1 MNRSPKYVCRE
12 NALQVL
18 TPTPHCPPTSQ
29 NARYE
34 LFKLG
39 HFPGSVYAVA
49 FPSTPHTCTQWN
61 EGIRLWRISAY
72 STRFVASYPHP
83 STPYKTMPVACQGPE
98 IAPNSTNP
106 RRQFQGARLPN
117 HSACGS
123 EYPIGGQAGYWN
135 TRGKGM
141 RRGVITLGSEEGDG
155 GIWPWKCVHLVRD
168 EDVHESRQKLLG

>member
-1 MNRSPKYVCRE
+1 MRVLREEWAMNRSPKYVWRE

-49 FPSTPHTCTQWN
+49 FPSAPRACTQWN

-83 STPYKTMPVACQGPE
+83 STSYKTTHIACQSPE
-98 IAPNSTNP
+98 IAPNSNNP
-106 RRQFQGARLPN
+106 WRQFRLHAGERVREILRP
-117 HSACGS
+117 CGGGGG
-123 EYPIGGQAGYWN
+123 EYPIGG
-135 TRGKGM
+135 
-141 RRGVITLGSEEGDG
+141 
-155 GIWPWKCVHLVRD
+155 
-168 EDVHESRQKLLG
+168 